1 MFKVQKRLSIT
12 TETKPLIISDN
23 LKSYWVKIL
32 DEALKGEIKALEET
46 SYACIKTLG
55 NLEMDRVYVIAS
67 EALKE
72 PEKAE
77 KALAFIKDLKQAPL
91 IITES
96 FEQEAVAMVF
106 EMVSRNQYAFSAFK
120 KDTPEQAD
128 VHYLDHPENSEYS
141 EKGIALG
148 EAVNFT
154 RDLINTPYNYLN
166 AEKLASIANALAK
179 DKNTSI
185 TVYDKKDCEKMGM
198 GAFLGVNAGSK
209 DAPQFIHLNY
219 QGNPDVS
226 DHMALVGKGVMY
238 DTGGYSLKSPTG
250 MPSMK
255 MDMGGAATVLGTLKA
270 LQSLNSKANVSVIIA
285 ATDNRIGD
293 MAIVPDDI
301 LTSAKGTTIEVIS
314 TDAEGRLTLADA
326 LWYAQEKGAT
336 KIIDVATL
344 TGNVIGALGDKVT
357 GVFTNDDAFLNAFE
371 DSASKSKE
379 LVWHLPIM
387 DPHRDQLKSYS
398 ADMKNKGS
406 RMGGASIAGAFLEH
420 FVEKD
425 VPWIHLDIAGTAYSD
440 KTGATGTMV
449 RTLVNMFA

>member
-1 MFKVQKRLSIT
+1 MFKARKRLELT

-23 LKSYWVKIL
+23 LKSYWVKTV
-32 DEALKGEIKALEET
+32 DEALRGEIKALEEEN
-46 SYACIKTLG
+46 YACIKTLG
-55 NLEMDRVYVIAS
+55 LLEMDRVYVIAND
-67 EALKE
+67 ALKE
-72 PEKAE
+72 PEKAQ
-77 KALAFIKDLKQAPL
+77 KALSFIKDLKQSPI

-96 FEQEAVAMVF
+96 FEQKDVEILF
-106 EMVSRNQYAFSAFK
+106 ETVLRHQYDFNTFKSKTPQQVSI
-120 KDTPEQAD
+120 
-128 VHYLDHPENSEYS
+128 HYLDHPQRTDHIK
-141 EKGIALG
+141 KGIALG
-148 EAVNFT
+148 EAINFT
-154 RDLINTPYNYLN
+154 RDLINTPYNHLN
-166 AEKLASIANALAK
+166 AETLASIASDMAK
-179 DKNTSI
+179 DKHTSI

-209 DAPQFIHLNY
+209 DAPQFIHLDY
-219 QGNPDVS
+219 RGNPDADDS
-226 DHMALVGKGVMY
+226 IALVGKGVMY
-238 DTGGYSLKSPTG
+238 DTGGYSLKTPTG

-293 MAIVPDDI
+293 SAIVPDDI
-301 LTSAKGTTIEVIS
+301 LKSAKGTTIEVIS

-326 LWYAQEKGAT
+326 LWYAQREGAT

-357 GVFTNDDAFLNAFE
+357 GVFTNNDAFLKAFE
-371 DSASKSKE
+371 DSAQKSGE
-379 LVWHLPIM
+379 RVWHLPIM
-387 DPHRDQLKSYS
+387 QPHRDQLKSYS

-420 FVEKD
+420 FVERD
-425 VPWIHLDIAGTAYSD
+425 VPWIHLDIAGTAYND

-449 RTLVNMFA
+449 RTLVNMFE